1 MKSPAPNAIKSPKKR
16 TALLRDAL
24 FVTMGMALAVS
35 LSASAE
41 WKVQD
46 QKLREIGSGDYKDT
60 SDGEKQGK
68 FNDPKVKFE
77 AKDNHID
84 EATMGASARKLSAV
98 TMEMKHRCEPPKA
111 LGAGVMS
118 EAMQKE
124 LNKLLSSAMGGS
136 AESLAAKKWQVCKE
150 IVETQQARF
159 AYNVVMSEL
168 AEKRYERLIEIREE
182 RGNIG
187 SDEAGKLEEN
197 NNRMLALIAAVQID
211 QQQRAAYNDIYD
223 ARLVYLEGLQ
233 QRITQQTLDGKP
245 NPLVEGAAMVG
256 MAAALGVSP
265 DRVLP

>member
-1 MKSPAPNAIKSPKKR
+1 
-16 TALLRDAL
+16 
-24 FVTMGMALAVS
+24 GMALAMS

-46 QKLREIGSGDYKDT
+46 KKLREIGSDDYKDT
-60 SDGEKQGK
+60 NDGEKQGK
-68 FNDPKVKFE
+68 FNKPDVKFE

-84 EATMGASARKLSAV
+84 QASLTGKKPVLSAIDSPIN
-98 TMEMKHRCEPPKA
+98 ERCREPTLPG
-111 LGAGVMS
+111 GAVG
-118 EAMQKE
+118 AAAQKE
-124 LNKLLSSAMGGS
+124 LDKLISSATGGR
-136 AESLAAKKWQVCKE
+136 AMSLSAKKWQVCKE

-168 AEKRYERLIEIREE
+168 AEKRYERLKEIREE

-233 QRITQQTLDGKP
+233 QRLTQQTLDGKP
-245 NPLVEGAAMVG
+245 NPVVEGAAMVG